1 MLQDSWRRILAAMI
15 LLFGMGPAWAAPLA
29 PVTGEPEQ
37 EFIRNDQQ
45 RLLEEQQRKLEQIRR
60 LPGERSR
67 PEAPSGESADGC
79 FTITAI
85 LLEGATLLDDATRQ
99 ALLAPALDTCVTV
112 AGLND
117 LLRRITDYYVDAGY
131 VTTRAYLPQQDLSQ
145 QRLRVVVVEGRID
158 SLEPQG
164 EAPTPR
170 ELAMASPA
178 APGDH
183 LNLRD
188 LEQLIDQ
195 LNRLPSNQATLQLR
209 PGEDIGGSR
218 VVVDNRAQRS
228 WRLSLSRDNGGSE
241 SSGEQQWNLGAQWD
255 SPLGL
260 ADQLVVQWGHDVSSD
275 DDIGSGSRYL
285 AYSLPQGYWTLTY
298 AYTQSDYHSLAEAN
312 GFTFRLDGESE
323 RHRFALDRVLHR
335 DDVGK
340 TAASIAVSR
349 ISTRNDIDGTRIDV
363 SSQRL
368 SELSIGLNNGRRLGR
383 GLLNADLGWHRGLT
397 ILGAQR
403 DTDTAPHAPSAQY
416 TRTTLTLSYLRPFM
430 LFGESFSFTSLA
442 NGQWSDD
449 MLYSPQRIALGGQS
463 SVRGFKEQSLSGD
476 SGAYWRNQV
485 TWRHPID
492 IAGGLVQS
500 LNTTLA
506 YDVGVIHR
514 GDDNPV
520 LHGRMSGCALAFGVS
535 GKNLSAG
542 VTLAQS
548 LERPEFFEDEAPL
561 YFSVGVHY

>member
-1 MLQDSWRRILAAMI
+1 MVQYSWRRILAAVV
-15 LLFGMGPAWAAPLA
+15 LSVGMGPAWAAPLA
-29 PVTGEPEQ
+29 PPTGDPGQ

-67 PEAPSGESADGC
+67 PEIPSGESADGC

-85 LLEGATLLDDATRQ
+85 RLEGATLLDDATRQ

-112 AGLND
+112 VGLND

-145 QRLRVVVVEGRID
+145 RRLRVVVVEGRID
-158 SLEPQG
+158 LIESQG
-164 EAPTPR
+164 GAPTPR

-178 APGDH
+178 IPGDR

-209 PGEDIGGSR
+209 PGDDIGGSR
-218 VVVDNRAQRS
+218 VVVDNRAQRP
-228 WRLSLSRDNGGSE
+228 WRLSLTRDNGGSE

-255 SPLGL
+255 SPFGL
-260 ADQLVVQWGHDVSSD
+260 ADQLVAQWGHDATSD

-285 AYSLPQGYWTLTY
+285 AYSIPQGYWTLSY

-323 RHRFALDRVLHR
+323 RHRLALDRVLHR
-335 DDVGK
+335 DDLGK
-340 TAASIAVSR
+340 TAGSVAVSR

-368 SELSIGLNNGRRLGR
+368 SELSVGLNHGRRLGN
-383 GLLNADLGWHRGLT
+383 GLFNADLGWHRGLT

-403 DTDTAPHAPSAQY
+403 DTAPQTPSAQY
-416 TRTTLTLSYLRPFM
+416 TRTTLTLSYLRPFR

-449 MLYSPQRIALGGQS
+449 VLYSPQRIALGGQS

-476 SGAYWRNQV
+476 SGAYWRNQL
-485 TWRHPID
+485 TWRHPVD

-500 LNTTLA
+500 LNTTLG
-506 YDVGVIHR
+506 YDVGVIHH
-514 GDDNPV
+514 GDENPV
-520 LHGRMSGCALAFGVS
+520 LHGRMSGYALAFGMA
-535 GKNLSAG
+535 GKNLSANI
-542 VTLAQS
+542 TLSRS
-548 LERPEFFEDEAPL
+548 LESPAFFEQETPL
-561 YFSVGVHY
+561 YFSVGVRY